1 LANPEESY
9 GALGGAEE
17 KISDVQDARSSQNL
31 VGGVGGSLRSPPMRV
46 VRPSIV
52 SASARIAGNEEFASF
67 GCERIQDSEVSG
79 DEPSHVPTTT
89 ATNMSVTVAAAVPM
103 AEVFIESSGP
113 QTRARRATTA
123 TTTTTLLLA
132 SSSPHAQEETTPSSV
147 VRRAVTTAELAATS
161 FGSPLLSSFVRATDS
176 LPGGVVH
183 LSSKK
188 RGRE

>member
-1 LANPEESY
+1 VADPEESY
-9 GALGGAEE
+9 GDLGGAEE
-17 KISDVQDARSSQNL
+17 KVSDDQDDRSSQNL
-31 VGGVGGSLRSPPMRV
+31 VGDAGGSLRSPPMRV

-52 SASARIAGNEEFASF
+52 SASARIAGNEEFVSF
-67 GCERIQDSEVSG
+67 GCERILGSEVSG
-79 DEPSHVPTTT
+79 DESSHEPTTT
-89 ATNMSVTVAAAVPM
+89 ASNLSVTVAAAVPM

-113 QTRARRATTA
+113 RTRARATTA
-123 TTTTTLLLA
+123 TTTFLFA
-132 SSSPHAQEETTPSSV
+132 SSSLHAQEATTHSSV

-161 FGSPLLSSFVRATDS
+161 FGSPLLSTFVRAAES